1 MTLLS
6 VCMIVKDEEKVLER
20 CLSSIQNLA
29 DEIII
34 VDTGSTDET
43 KKIAS
48 KYTNHIYDFKWCN
61 DFSKARNQSIQPAT
75 GKWILVLDADEYIS
89 QEDHRDW
96 RNFLI
101 QEEPVPHLAYT
112 LPIINFT
119 GEKEFEDEIT
129 TSPVTRL
136 FPNHMGITFE
146 RPIHEQLTRGSK
158 GELFHKT
165 LNLHIYHTGYQI
177 SHIKDKNKHERNMSI
192 FEQMMLEQDL
202 CSYDWYTLGNQ
213 YRYAKNELKAIEC
226 YEKAMTG
233 AERDEAWYPHCV
245 MGLISLYYGQD
256 QLKRS
261 WELTEQYLVRY
272 NQFPEYYTVR
282 GIHYE
287 TLGFFDEARL
297 SYIEAINIAEKR
309 AKTKQDIWLIDPMYS
324 FDSPVQQL
332 IGLYFRLNDNQNA
345 IYWMSKQ
352 LNKNNKNP
360 GYVAKMMEW
369 LLQNEDEESVIRFF
383 EKIYISPSE
392 GDYLLLFKVSL
403 FLGNRV
409 LVNHYKALAPMS
421 MELSP
426 ADQLKL
432 SLVDRDLNGMHQLLD
447 KFALISQDEKHVC
460 LQVITGVLMWNDTS
474 LLDKI
479 SKKIQNKDVWLS
491 AKTMVDVFLQVEP
504 GNPSIIE
511 MDDLFAVSRQLFLL
525 KEFEV
530 FDQWVNKI
538 NNDDL
543 TNKLANY
550 FYDMN
555 HVELAMNYYSAL
567 LSGNRLSGM
576 SFENLGFYHAN
587 QKYTEDAVEFLNA
600 ALLDEPGKRHIY
612 KTFISLALKQDKLR
626 LMKNFKNQFSDF
638 DEISFVR
645 EFLDKEIEA
654 LNYTV

>member
-6 VCMIVKDEEKVLER
+6 VCMIVKDEGKVLER
-20 CLSSIQNLA
+20 CLSSIQDLA

-48 KYTNHIYDFKWCN
+48 KYTNHIYDFEWSN
-61 DFSKARNQSIQPAT
+61 DFSKARNKSIFHAT
-75 GKWILVLDADEYIS
+75 GKWILVLDADEYVSGDDI
-89 QEDHRDW
+89 QAW
-96 RNFLI
+96 RNFLN
-101 QEEPVPHLAYT
+101 QEKPVPNLVYT

-158 GELFHKT
+158 GELYHKT
-165 LNLHIYHTGYQI
+165 TNLHIYHTGYQI
-177 SHIKDKNKHERNMSI
+177 SYIKDKNKHERNMSI
-192 FEQMMLEQDL
+192 FEQMMSEQDL

-233 AERDEAWYPHCV
+233 AERNEAWYPHCV
-245 MGLISLYYGQD
+245 MGLLSLYYGQD

-261 WELTEQYLVRY
+261 WELTEQRLVSY

-287 TLGFFDEARL
+287 TLGFFEEARQN
-297 SYIEAINIAEKR
+297 YIEAIDIAEKR
-309 AKTKQDIWLIDPMYS
+309 AKNEQDIWLIDPMYS
-324 FDSPVQQL
+324 FDTPVQQL

-369 LLQNEDEESVIRFF
+369 LLQNDEEESVIRFF
-383 EKIYISPSE
+383 EKIYTSPSD

-409 LVNHYKALAPMS
+409 LVNHYKTLAPKS

-432 SLVDRDLNGMHQLLD
+432 TLVNRDLNGMHELLNE
-447 KFALISQDEKHVC
+447 FSLITQDEDNVC
-460 LQVITGVLMWNDTS
+460 LQVVTGVLIWNDAS

-479 SKKIQNKDVWLS
+479 SRKLQNKDLLVS
-491 AKTMVDVFLQVEP
+491 AKTMVDVFYQVEP
-504 GNPSIIE
+504 DNPSIIE
-511 MDDLFAVSRQLFLL
+511 TDDLFAVSRQLFLL

-530 FDQWVNKI
+530 FDQWVNKT

-555 HVELAMNYYSAL
+555 HIELAMNYYSAL
-567 LSGNRLSGM
+567 LPGNRLSGM
-576 SFENLGFYHAN
+576 SYENLGFYHAN
-587 QKYTEDAVEFLNA
+587 QQYKEDAVEFLNE
-600 ALLDEPGKRHIY
+600 ALLEEPGKRHIY
-612 KTFISLALKQDKLR
+612 KILISLSPKEDKLR
-626 LMKNFKNQFSDF
+626 IMENFKTQFPDF
-638 DEISFVR
+638 DDISFVR

-654 LNYTV
+654 LNDTV